1 MSDAPRV
8 CSALSDT
15 KKEALM
21 KKQSLLFKSVA
32 SSESARSTDQCSDKQ
47 NNALDPDSPLPEL
60 PDISNVE
67 ELPGFDTYA
76 GRMWIYPTN
85 LPVREYQFS
94 IVKEALFKNTLVVLP
109 TGLGKTFIAAVI
121 MYNYYRWYP
130 QVC

>member
-1 MSDAPRV
+1 
-8 CSALSDT
+8 
-15 KKEALM
+15 M
-21 KKQSLLFKSVA
+21 KKQLLLFKSVTG
-32 SSESARSTDQCSDKQ
+32 SELARSRDLCEEDQNDGQEMEVSVAD
-47 NNALDPDSPLPEL
+47 L
-60 PDISNVE
+60 PDVGDIE
-67 ELPGFDTYA
+67 ALPGFDAYA

-94 IVKEALFKNTLVVLP
+94 IVGEALFKNTLVVLP